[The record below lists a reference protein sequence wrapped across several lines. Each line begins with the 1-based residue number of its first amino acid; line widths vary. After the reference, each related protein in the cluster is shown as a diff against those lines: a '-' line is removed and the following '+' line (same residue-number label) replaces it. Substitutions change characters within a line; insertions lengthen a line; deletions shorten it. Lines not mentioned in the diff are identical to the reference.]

1 MVDFNTANESAK
13 NIINSFLEN
22 PSENPIGSFNLQFFK
37 SICTECTREDCIIRD
52 TLLDADKIKECNYF
66 TTLKER

>member
-22 PSENPIGSFNLQFFK
+22 PSENPIDLFNLQFFK
-37 SICTECTREDCIIRD
+37 SICTECTRGDCIIRY

-66 TTLKER
+66 TTLKEK

>member
-1 MVDFNTANESAK
+1 MVDFNTAKKKTK

-22 PSENPIGSFNLQFFK
+22 PSENPIDLFNLQFFK
-37 SICTECTREDCIIRD
+37 SICTECTRGDCIIRD

>member
-22 PSENPIGSFNLQFFK
+22 PSEKALGIS
-37 SICTECTREDCIIRD
+37 E
-52 TLLDADKIKECNYF
+52 
-66 TTLKER
+66 

>member
-1 MVDFNTANESAK
+1 MMNFNTANESAK

-22 PSENPIGSFNLQFFK
+22 PSEDPIDLFNLQFFK
-37 SICTECTREDCIIRD
+37 SICTECTRGDCIIRD

-66 TTLKER
+66 TTLKEI